1 MAQTYSDPVA
11 KLLSYGKCEDSQ
23 EWPDYLELG
32 FNESHIPELI
42 KMATDQD
49 LHHDVSES
57 DAVWAP
63 VHAWRTLA
71 QLGAEEAIEPLLNI
85 FWMCDDNDEWVFD
98 ELPMVMGKIGFN
110 GISRFSEYLRE
121 KTNGIDARIMVARSL
136 KLVAQEHPEKKDEC
150 IKILTEKLAEHSD
163 EDEDF
168 NGFIIAY
175 LVELKATESIETI
188 RDAYEADSVTV
199 FFAGDFETV
208 EIELGLKKERTKPR
222 EDGFLPG
229 RVSNIIGQ
237 DSQENQKPQKKKKIG
252 RNEPCPCGS
261 GKKYKKCCLK

>member
-1 MAQTYSDPVA
+1 MEQTYSDPVA
-11 KLLSYGKCEDSQ
+11 KLLSYGECEDSQ

-32 FNESHIPELI
+32 FTESHIPELI

-49 LHHDVSES
+49 LHRDSSES

-71 QLGAEEAIEPLLNI
+71 QLGAEEALEPLLDI

-110 GISRFSEYLRE
+110 GINRLSEYLKE
-121 KTNGIDARIMVARSL
+121 KTNDIDARIMAARSI
-136 KLVAQEHPEKKDEC
+136 KLIAQEHPEKKEEC
-150 IKILTEKLAEHSD
+150 IQVLTEKLAEHAK
-163 EDEDF
+163 EDGDL
-168 NGFIIAY
+168 NGLIIGF
-175 LVELKATESIETI
+175 LTELKATESIETI
-188 RDAYEADSVTV
+188 REAYVADSVNV
-199 FFAGDFETV
+199 FFAGDFEAV
-208 EIELGLKKERTKPR
+208 EIGLGLKKPR

-229 RVSNIIGQ
+229 RVSNFIEQ
-237 DSQENQKPQKKKKIG
+237 DSQANQKPQKKKKIG